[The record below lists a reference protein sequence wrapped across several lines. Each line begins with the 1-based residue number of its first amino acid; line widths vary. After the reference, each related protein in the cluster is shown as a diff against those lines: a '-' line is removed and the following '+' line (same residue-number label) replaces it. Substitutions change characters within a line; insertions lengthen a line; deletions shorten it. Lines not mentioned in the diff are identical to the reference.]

1 MINRIVLLGRAT
13 KDPETRATN
22 AGKMV
27 STFTLACERDFRSA
41 SGDKETDFIPIVCW
55 AKTSEIV
62 EKYVNKGNM
71 IAIDGRLQIR
81 TYEDKEG
88 KKRTIAEV
96 VADRVQLLGSKTE
109 KESVVQDEM
118 TPLDELPF

>member
-13 KDPETRATN
+13 RDPETRATN

-27 STFTLACERDFRSA
+27 STFTLACERDFKSA

-55 AKTSEIV
+55 SKTSEIV

-81 TYEDKEG
+81 TYEDREG

-96 VADRVQLLGSKTE
+96 VADRVHLLGSKTE
-109 KESVVQDEM
+109 RQAVTQDEM
-118 TPLDELPF
+118 TPLDDLPF

>member
-13 KDPETRATN
+13 KDPETRSTST
-22 AGKMV
+22 GKTV
-27 STFTLACERDFRSA
+27 STFTLACERDFRNA

-81 TYEDKEG
+81 TYEDKKG

-109 KESVVQDEM
+109 RESVVQDEM

>member
-13 KDPETRATN
+13 KDPETRATS

-27 STFTLACERDFRSA
+27 STFTLACERDFKSA
-41 SGDKETDFIPIVCW
+41 SGDKEADFIPIVCW
-55 AKTSEIV
+55 GKTSEIV

-109 KESVVQDEM
+109 RESVAQDEM
-118 TPLDELPF
+118 TPPDDLPF

>member
-27 STFTLACERDFRSA
+27 STFTVACERDFRNA

-55 AKTSEIV
+55 GKTSEIV

-109 KESVVQDEM
+109 RESVVQDEM

>member
-22 AGKMV
+22 AGKAV
-27 STFTLACERDFRSA
+27 STFTVACERDFRSA
-41 SGDKETDFIPIVCW
+41 SGDKEADFIPIVCW
-55 AKTSEIV
+55 GKTSEIV

-81 TYEDKEG
+81 TYEDREG

-96 VADRVQLLGSKTE
+96 VADRVQLLGSKNERQAVT
-109 KESVVQDEM
+109 QDEM
-118 TPLDELPF
+118 TPLDDLPF

>member
-27 STFTLACERDFRSA
+27 STFTLACERDFKSA
-41 SGDKETDFIPIVCW
+41 NGDREVDFIPIICW

-109 KESVVQDEM
+109 RQAVAQDEM
-118 TPLDELPF
+118 TPLDDLPF